1 MADQS
6 NIQCA
11 ASKSIRPFKSSEEYL
26 YAMKEDLA
34 EWLNGLYD
42 LDITADTFMESL
54 ETGCALCRHS
64 NNVNRTSLEF
74 LSQHPDSTLLAPRR
88 DVAFQSRNVVPGSF
102 VARDNVSNFIGWC
115 RHELRIKDVLMFETN
130 DLVERCNEKNF
141 VLCLLEVARRGAK
154 FGMPAPMLVQLEE
167 EIEEEIR
174 DQENLQEN
182 GNKPSIRTFHQ
193 EKRNSDLEPELINN
207 WKEQKRILCDM
218 RNLDELVR
226 EILGQC
232 SCPAQFP
239 MTKISEGKYKI
250 GDSSALIFIRVLRA
264 HVMVRVGGGWD
275 TLEHYL
281 DKHDPCRCNAYAHR
295 YQQGKASG
303 QNPHSKNSSA
313 HSSRSASPG
322 PHYKPSERRSLE
334 PSAPCVPT
342 SSSSSSPRLT
352 RANLAAAESNRGRT
366 NGTLLPKPP
375 RDRSEPRQFNPIR
388 NKDNLSHLTR
398 RLSGDSDS
406 STASSKGGGVGGGG
420 RLSLGARR
428 TNGEEVV
435 FLVNRKEGKH
445 EIARTAGGAG
455 QIPVLRPP
463 QPRTRSTSRER
474 LAPAPSSPGK
484 MKPCP
489 PQSSTTRFERGR
501 SLGSDGPRRL
511 QTSRSLSQGKSPQHG
526 RRSEG
531 IPASPRHRDAQ
542 DDPRSK
548 QALPASPRLNGGFS
562 KRQMPPSASS
572 SPVKGVI
579 GSPMK
584 KSTVAPRPPAPRSPS
599 VGNRRL
605 LPPISQPGRRSPH
618 SSPRSTQ
625 RSPHHHPPR
634 SPRISGKPTQ
644 KGWVHQNQPDP
655 QDDMGIGFSL
665 HSLPTLDPKRELE
678 LYRNFEAEFLANT
691 GQTRVSETNE
701 ASVQLPISQQGLRAS
716 GDTNVADSAYSS
728 SNSSSSSLNV
738 GGKVGIL
745 PDLRETRRPNGARSC
760 ALEDPPTLLHS
771 QMRAGLPN
779 GGFRKLPAI
788 SSSMEEGEPGLH
800 SNHLQAGLQIN
811 GGHKGFL
818 HSLVPMEAQA
828 EWAGLEGDITLD
840 GHGRDL
846 PYDQGLSSDIPLPV
860 SFPSP
865 PPPEDCSY
873 NDSSSESSSMCF
885 SLSEPISEG
894 SCSPPSSV
902 ANGDVDGTVVLRAKR
917 GQKKVDRVPSIY
929 KLKLRPRMRP
939 RTDNRPENSPSRIP
953 TPLSYREL
961 QQQKASSNLTP
972 PQSPRTRKNLNQV
985 FGDVIHQQ
993 RRSASVGSRQR
1004 SFSPESGLDP
1014 DDWM

>member
-1 MADQS
+1 M
-6 NIQCA
+6 
-11 ASKSIRPFKSSEEYL
+11 
-26 YAMKEDLA
+26 
-34 EWLNGLYD
+34 
-42 LDITADTFMESL
+42 
-54 ETGCALCRHS
+54 
-64 NNVNRTSLEF
+64 
-74 LSQHPDSTLLAPRR
+74 
-88 DVAFQSRNVVPGSF
+88 
-102 VARDNVSNFIGWC
+102 
-115 RHELRIKDVLMFETN
+115 
-130 DLVERCNEKNF
+130 
-141 VLCLLEVARRGAK
+141 
-154 FGMPAPMLVQLEE
+154 
-167 EIEEEIR
+167 
-174 DQENLQEN
+174 
-182 GNKPSIRTFHQ
+182 
-193 EKRNSDLEPELINN
+193 
-207 WKEQKRILCDM
+207 
-218 RNLDELVR
+218 
-226 EILGQC
+226 
-232 SCPAQFP
+232 
-239 MTKISEGKYKI
+239 
-250 GDSSALIFIRVLRA
+250 
-264 HVMVRVGGGWD
+264 
-275 TLEHYL
+275 
-281 DKHDPCRCNAYAHR
+281 
-295 YQQGKASG
+295 
-303 QNPHSKNSSA
+303 
-313 HSSRSASPG
+313 
-322 PHYKPSERRSLE
+322 
-334 PSAPCVPT
+334 
-342 SSSSSSPRLT
+342 
-352 RANLAAAESNRGRT
+352 
-366 NGTLLPKPP
+366 
-375 RDRSEPRQFNPIR
+375 
-388 NKDNLSHLTR
+388 
-398 RLSGDSDS
+398 
-406 STASSKGGGVGGGG
+406 
-420 RLSLGARR
+420 SLGSRR
-428 TNGEEVV
+428 TNGDEVV

-474 LAPAPSSPGK
+474 APAPSSPGK

-489 PQSSTTRFERGR
+489 PQSSTTHFERGR

-548 QALPASPRLNGGFS
+548 QALSASTRLSGGFS

-634 SPRISGKPTQ
+634 SPRVSGRLTQ

-691 GQTRVSETNE
+691 GQTRVPETNE

-745 PDLRETRRPNGARSC
+745 PDLRETRRSNGARSC

-788 SSSMEEGEPGLH
+788 SSSMEEGEPGLN
-800 SNHLQAGLQIN
+800 SNHLQSGLQIN

-828 EWAGLEGDITLD
+828 ERAGLEGDITLD

-894 SCSPPSSV
+894 SCSPPSSL

-917 GQKKVDRVPSIY
+917 GQKKADRVPSLY

-972 PQSPRTRKNLNQV
+972 PQSPRTRKNLHQA